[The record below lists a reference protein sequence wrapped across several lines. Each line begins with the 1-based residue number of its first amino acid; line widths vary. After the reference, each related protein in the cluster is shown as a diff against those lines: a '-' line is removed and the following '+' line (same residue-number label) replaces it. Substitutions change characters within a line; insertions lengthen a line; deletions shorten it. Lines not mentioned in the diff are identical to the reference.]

1 MTTYRISHPGSTDT
15 RQIVSAL
22 RSLLATI
29 GRTSRLDPSRRFLG
43 LEVWATAKGITHLLT
58 VPETAPIVS
67 ALTTAL
73 PGVRV
78 EESDRPTDLLT
89 GSSAGVQ
96 LLGPTP
102 GVLRTDIADDTAASV
117 LASMSDLR
125 RGETLI
131 VQWLIAPLI
140 RSRSWLTPS
149 KDDPDRIEKLKRAEA
164 EVVACGRVA
173 AWAASTRRARSIIGT
188 TARALR
194 SVNGPDGHLRARG
207 SARAVRSLVSIRPPL
222 LVWPSHLNVSEL
234 AGLVGW
240 PTEPTPI
247 RGLSRGA
254 SRLLPSP
261 AGAPTRGPIVG
272 IATFPGTTQ
281 KIRLGTTGR
290 LRHLHVIGPTGVGKT
305 TLLTH
310 LIAADIKTG
319 SGIVVFDPLGDLTDH
334 VARLVPE
341 DRIDDVVIVDPTDID
356 QPVGVN
362 ILSGQDR
369 YRTVDFLV
377 GVMARLF
384 ASSWGPRTAD
394 VLRAGLLTLTATP
407 GSTLADLPELLTNP
421 VFRRRHLAVVMDDRT
436 LAGFWTWYEALSE
449 AERSSVIAPV
459 LNKIR
464 AVVLRPEALRTLC
477 HPDGRLDLGEV
488 FTRRRVVVVRLAKGI
503 IGEDSAALIGGLLLA
518 RLWQS
523 ILGRASVPVDRR
535 HPVFV
540 YLDEFQDY
548 LRLPIGMGDMLAQ
561 ARGMGVGIIAAHQH
575 LGQLPDTVRR
585 DVLSNTGSRVMFQTT
600 ADDARILARDLEPHL
615 TASDLRGLASRE
627 IVARIALP
635 DRVLPPFTGRTLPA
649 PGQITNSRTVRSRSR
664 DQFGTPL
671 PEHAPHE
678 DSGTGPS
685 IGRKR
690 RGGER

>member
-1 MTTYRISHPGSTDT
+1 MTTYRISHPGSTDA
-15 RQIVSAL
+15 RQIVSTL

-29 GRTSRLDPSRRFLG
+29 GRTSRLDPSRRFLC

-58 VPETAPIVS
+58 VPDTAPVVS

-78 EESDRPTDLLT
+78 EESERPTDRLT

-125 RGETLI
+125 RGETLV

-140 RSRSWLTPS
+140 RSRSWLLPS
-149 KDDPDRIEKLKRAEA
+149 NDDPDRIEKLKRAEA

-173 AWAASTRRARSIIGT
+173 AWAATTPRARSIIGT
-188 TARALR
+188 TARSLR
-194 SVNGPDGHLRARG
+194 SVSGPDGHLRGRG
-207 SARAVRSLVSIRPPL
+207 SARAVRSLVAIRPPL
-222 LVWPSHLNVSEL
+222 LVWPSHLNLGEL
-234 AGLVGW
+234 VGLVGW

-254 SRLLPSP
+254 SRLLPPPS
-261 AGAPTRGPIVG
+261 GTPTRGPVAG
-272 IATFPGTTQ
+272 ISTFPGVDQ
-281 KIRLGTTGR
+281 RIRLGTTGR

-310 LIAADIKTG
+310 LIAADIKAG
-319 SGIVVFDPLGDLTDH
+319 RGVVVFDPLGDLTENI
-334 VARLVPE
+334 ARLVPE
-341 DRIDDVVIVDPTDID
+341 DRIDDVVIVDPTDTEL
-356 QPVGVN
+356 PVGLNV
-362 ILSGQDR
+362 LAGADR

-377 GVMARLF
+377 GVMSRLF

-394 VLRAGLLTLTATP
+394 VLRAGLLTLSANP
-407 GSTLADLPELLTNP
+407 ASTLADLPELLTNP
-421 VFRRRHLAVVMDDRT
+421 AFRRSHLAPVMDDRT

-449 AERSSVIAPV
+449 SERSSVIAPV

-477 HPDGRLDLGEV
+477 HPAGLLDLEGV
-488 FTRRRVVVVRLAKGI
+488 FTRRQVVVVRLAKGL
-503 IGEDSAALIGGLLLA
+503 IGEDTAALIGGLLLA

-523 ILGRASVPVDRR
+523 ILGRASITPGRR

-548 LRLPIGMGDMLAQ
+548 LRLPIGLGDMLAQ
-561 ARGMGVGIIAAHQH
+561 ARGMGVGIVAAHQH
-575 LGQLPDTVRR
+575 LGQLPNNVRR

-615 TASDLRGLASRE
+615 TAADLRGLASRE
-627 IVARIALP
+627 IAVRIALA
-635 DRVLPPFTGRTLPA
+635 DRILPPFTGRTLP
-649 PGQITNSRTVRSRSR
+649 PLEQIADPRTVRSRSR
-664 DQFGTPL
+664 EQFGVPL
-671 PEHAPHE
+671 PRTNVP
-678 DSGTGPS
+678 DSGEDES
-685 IGRKR
+685 RIGRKR
-690 RGGER
+690 RGGDR

>member
-1 MTTYRISHPGSTDT
+1 MITYRISHPGSTDA
-15 RQIVSAL
+15 RQIVSTL

-29 GRTSRLDPSRRFLG
+29 GRTGRLDPSRRFLC

-78 EESDRPTDLLT
+78 EESERPTEDLA
-89 GSSAGVQ
+89 GSSAGIQ

-102 GVLRTDIADDTAASV
+102 GVLRTDIADDTATSV
-117 LASMSDLR
+117 LAAMSDLR
-125 RGETLI
+125 RGEILV

-140 RSRSWLTPS
+140 RSRSWLMPS
-149 KDDPDRIEKLKRAEA
+149 KDAPDRIEKLKRAEA

-173 AWAASTRRARSIIGT
+173 AWAATTPRARGLIGT

-194 SVNGPDGHLRARG
+194 SVSGPDGHLRARG
-207 SARAVRSLVSIRPPL
+207 SVRAVRSLVSIRPPL
-222 LVWPSHLNVSEL
+222 LVWPSHLNLGEL
-234 AGLVGW
+234 VGLVGW
-240 PTEPTPI
+240 PTDPTPI

-254 SRLLPSP
+254 SRLLPPP
-261 AGAPTRGPIVG
+261 AGAPTKGPVVG
-272 IATFPGTTQ
+272 VTTFPGTGQ
-281 KIRLGTTGR
+281 RIRLGTTGR

-310 LIAADIKTG
+310 LIAADIKAG
-319 SGIVVFDPLGDLTDH
+319 RGVVVFDPLGDLTDH

-341 DRIDDVVIVDPTDID
+341 NRISDVVIVDPTDSD
-356 QPVGVN
+356 EPVGLNV
-362 ILSGQDR
+362 LSGADR

-394 VLRAGLLTLTATP
+394 VLRAGLLTLSAAPT
-407 GSTLADLPELLTNP
+407 STLADLPELLTNP
-421 VFRRRHLAVVMDDRT
+421 AFRRRHLAPVMDDRA
-436 LAGFWTWYEALSE
+436 LAGFWTWYETLSE
-449 AERSSVIAPV
+449 AERNSVIAPV

-477 HPDGRLDLGEV
+477 HPAGRLDLEGV
-488 FTRRRVVVVRLAKGI
+488 FTRRQVVVVRLAKGL
-503 IGEDSAALIGGLLLA
+503 IGEDTAALIGGLLLA

-523 ILGRASVPVDRR
+523 ILGRASIIPERR

-548 LRLPIGMGDMLAQ
+548 LRLPIGLGDMLAQ
-561 ARGMGVGIIAAHQH
+561 ARGMGVGIVAAHQH
-575 LGQLPDTVRR
+575 LGQLPDNVRR

-615 TASDLRGLASRE
+615 TAADLRGLASRE
-627 IVARIALP
+627 IAVRIALT
-635 DRVLPPFTGRTLPA
+635 DRMLPPFTGRTLP
-649 PGQITNSRTVRSRSR
+649 PLKQVTDPRTVRSRSR
-664 DQFGTPL
+664 EQFGAPL
-671 PEHAPHE
+671 PRT
-678 DSGTGPS
+678 DVRGSGQDES
-685 IGRKR
+685 RIGRKR
-690 RGGER
+690 RRGDR